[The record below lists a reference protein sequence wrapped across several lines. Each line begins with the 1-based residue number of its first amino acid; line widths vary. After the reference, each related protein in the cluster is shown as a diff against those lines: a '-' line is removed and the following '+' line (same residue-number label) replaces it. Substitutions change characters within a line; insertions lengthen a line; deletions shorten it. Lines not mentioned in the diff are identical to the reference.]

1 MPLNQCVLAQLTGG
15 LVRLAVRRNNYTV
28 ESYAVPG
35 RSRPPS
41 AHTSGTPIITPNLL
55 REPKR
60 WTICS
65 QAWLDFVIEIQTHD
79 TSSESKSGFCQNQRY
94 PIVVSVAP
102 PHWEQFK
109 PFFFAPSS
117 STFGSRTI
125 PPADHSHLLPHEPK
139 HIASSQLAVR
149 FCHLESTHPPIR
161 QGQLMPALVLL
172 W

>member
-1 MPLNQCVLAQLTGG
+1 MRTHKSKSWIARNPLLPMRLNQCVLAQLTGD

-109 PFFFAPSS
+109 PFFYAPSS
-117 STFGSRTI
+117 STFGSRLI
-125 PPADHSHLLPHEPK
+125 PPPIIHTFYPMSQNTSLLP
-139 HIASSQLAVR
+139 
-149 FCHLESTHPPIR
+149 T
-161 QGQLMPALVLL
+161 
-172 W
+172 